1 MSIPHSGPVKQA
13 RAARDAGDARGT
25 IGVVAAEEHGP
36 STEPSV
42 DVEHA
47 SADLEIVNVR
57 GEHDLGNRQALAETL
72 AVVADR
78 CDVLVDLSEC
88 TFIDSTVLGVLLAAS
103 QEREAAGT
111 RLGLVIPPGTHIVY
125 RITEVA
131 GVAAFLPI
139 YASREEAVAGLRAST

>member
-1 MSIPHSGPVKQA
+1 M
-13 RAARDAGDARGT
+13 
-25 IGVVAAEEHGP
+25 AAEEHAP
-36 STEPSV
+36 TAEPGLG
-42 DVEHA
+42 VEHVTP
-47 SADLEIVNVR
+47 DLTIVNVR
-57 GEHDLGNRQALAETL
+57 GEHDLGNRQAIAETL
-72 AVVADR
+72 AATGDR